1 MTQTAHPPEAYAK
14 QGDFV
19 AMHEMFHLQ
28 RYLHA
33 AIDTLTHHAHLNP
46 HTQRVALSHL
56 IALDTHLKQTIDQ
69 LKAKDEP

>member
-1 MTQTAHPPEAYAK
+1 MTQTTHPPEAYAK

-33 AIDTLTHHAHLNP
+33 AIDTLTHHAHL
-46 HTQRVALSHL
+46 
-56 IALDTHLKQTIDQ
+56 KQTIDQ